1 MRTQLRITATAAVCL
16 VALALAAPPVP
27 AATANQ
33 TTAVSPRDASL
44 IAPAPLCT
52 VVPEKELFIT
62 NLSVVEDCIRTTWT
76 GLCPVPIPNPLP
88 STRGAWTFG
97 KLIEGVAGTTDTTKL
112 DAFVRNWA
120 AEWDSLQTING
131 DNVPARMSAH
141 DLIIDPWENAGLL
154 KGGLLDMKKAP
165 FRLLAIVNRMDL
177 RDAPAGY
184 GQPGNAGEARFVF
197 GVLNL
202 DNPQAVPQFTVIFE
216 YGLVAESCED
226 VANWAAAFHALG
238 SHGSFSAD
246 YKADLQAITDQFTAI
261 GAAPGKP
268 NGSAINQIRSNEFL
282 SFPWELREFRL
293 VSRAVDIVG
302 SPTPLIQVT
311 VARTPANSH
320 QKQSIITDFIN
331 NEEPSILAG
340 THDVPL
346 VYQSTNF
353 RGGASRHN
361 LNFGWDGPGAACS
374 TINSPAARFLFSVN
388 TCNGCHGDDTDTGFL
403 HVHPRAA
410 GAVSVLSP
418 FLTGSGT
425 VTDICGVSNTFN
437 DIERRRVDFCR
448 LLDKTCREI
457 EEEVAPNFVH

>member
-1 MRTQLRITATAAVCL
+1 MRTQHHILATAVVCL
-16 VALALAAPPVP
+16 VALVVSAAP
-27 AATANQ
+27 AAAAAAASQ

-62 NLSVVEDCIRTTWT
+62 DLSVVEDCIRTTWT
-76 GLCPVPIPNPLP
+76 GPCLTPIPTPLP

-112 DAFVRNWA
+112 DAFVRNWV
-120 AEWDSLQTING
+120 AEWDTAQTINA
-131 DNVPARMSAH
+131 DNVPARISAH

-202 DNPQAVPQFTVIFE
+202 DSPQAVPQFTVIFE
-216 YGLVAESCED
+216 YGLVAENCED
-226 VANWAAAFHALG
+226 VSAWADAFHALG
-238 SHGSFSAD
+238 SHGSFSFD

-268 NGSAINQIRSNEFL
+268 NGSAINQIRSNEFIQ
-282 SFPWELREFRL
+282 SPWELREFRL
-293 VSRAVDIVG
+293 QGRTLVG
-302 SPTPLIQVT
+302 TPVPLVQVT

-320 QKQSIITDFIN
+320 QKQQIVADFIN
-331 NEEPSILAG
+331 NEEPAILAG

-353 RGGASRHN
+353 RGGASRHS
-361 LNFGWDGPGAACS
+361 LNFGWDGPGAACAS
-374 TINSPAARFLFSVN
+374 INSPAARFLFSFN
-388 TCNGCHGDDTDTGFL
+388 TCNGCHGDDTGTFFL
-403 HVHPRAA
+403 HVEPRAA
-410 GAVSVLSP
+410 GVESNLSN
-418 FLTGSGT
+418 FLTGTGT
-425 VTDICGVSNTFN
+425 VVDICGIANTFD
-437 DIERRRVDFCR
+437 DIERRRVDFCQ
-448 LLDKTCREI
+448 LLDKDCGQI
-457 EEEVAPNFVH
+457 EAEEAPHFVH